1 MSKKSK
7 TVGPSDSAKATSK
20 ATLAIEQQR
29 LQLEK
34 KSFKATQKSANI
46 ERQQLR
52 EQTAQNNQQLSLLQS
67 QVALSAKSAQ
77 EYSTQLVASDMLAT
91 DQAKQAEM
99 EAKRGSLL
107 QQVQAERA
115 GSQAN
120 SLLRR
125 VSQRRTYQRQ
135 RLTG

>member
-7 TVGPSDSAKATSK
+7 TVEPSAAAKETSK

-46 ERQQLR
+46 ERNQLR

-125 VSQRRTYQRQ
+125 VAQRRTYQRQ

>member
-1 MSKKSK
+1 MSSKSK
-7 TVGPSDSAKATSK
+7 TVAPSDTAKKTSK
-20 ATLAIEQQR
+20 ATLAIERQR
-29 LQLEK
+29 LQLEQ
-34 KSFKATQKSANI
+34 KSFRASQKSAKI

-52 EQTAQNNQQLSLLQS
+52 QQTAQNNQQLSLLRNQ
-67 QVALSAKSAQ
+67 ATLSATSAQ
-77 EYSTQLVASDMLAT
+77 EYAVQLEASDVLAT
-91 DQAKQAEM
+91 EQARQAEM
-99 EAKRGSLL
+99 EARRGSLL

-115 GSQAN
+115 GGQAN

>member
-7 TVGPSDSAKATSK
+7 TVEPSDAAKSTSK

-29 LQLEK
+29 LRLEK